1 MLTGLRSAFEK
12 GIARF
17 VLIAL
22 MAVLVLSFAVW
33 GIGDIFRG
41 GTATTVATVGD
52 TQINV
57 QTFQTAYNR
66 EVQNL
71 GRMVGRGLTP
81 DQARQFGIDQR
92 VLNQLVTEATLDE
105 RGRQLG
111 LGIDDD
117 TIRTRIV
124 STPQFRGPTGQFD
137 RTAFQEVLRQN
148 GYNEQTYID
157 LERRLAVRQQIAGA
171 VSDKLGTP
179 QVLIDAMTRF
189 QNETRQAQYVVIG
202 AAQAGEVPAPDAATL
217 QAYFDANKAAFRA
230 PEFRKLVV
238 LTLSPQEQI
247 GFQQVP
253 DAQLDEEVA
262 RLRETSERRA
272 IQQLTFQTPED
283 AEAAARKL
291 KEGLSFEDLAKERNV
306 TPADLSLGNLSRAQI
321 ADPAVRDAAF
331 ALAAGAVSEPVRGR
345 FGTVLLKVTA
355 IEPFNEGQAREQ
367 ARMTIATTL
376 ARNAVN
382 DLHDRIEKER
392 SSGLPLADIA
402 AKVGVSVTTV
412 DAIDVQGR
420 DPSEVQLNLPGASE
434 FLPAAFR
441 AEVGLEN
448 EPVNNRQSGLWVW
461 YEVASITPARDRT
474 LDEVRAQV
482 EARWREDEVKVR
494 IGKAADVMA
503 TALREGKTLAE
514 LAQPLNLEVKTTPAL
529 KRTATD
535 GVWGA
540 STVQMLFATAKGQ
553 AANAPAADGI
563 DRVVF
568 VTTEIALPADAT
580 LDQRTR
586 DQLSQSIEDDV
597 LAQYIA
603 RLQRDFGTTV
613 NRTLLNRAVG
623 GTADAR

>member
-57 QTFQTAYNR
+57 QAFQTAYNR

-202 AAQAGEVPAPDAATL
+202 ATQAGEVPAPDAATL

-272 IQQLTFQTPED
+272 IQQLTFPTPEE

-367 ARMTIATTL
+367 ARMTIATTM

-461 YEVASITPARDRT
+461 YEVAAITPARDRT

-623 GTADAR
+623 GTAEAR

>member
-57 QTFQTAYNR
+57 QAFQTAYNR

-272 IQQLTFQTPED
+272 IQQLTFPTPEE

-367 ARMTIATTL
+367 ARMTIATTM

-461 YEVASITPARDRT
+461 YEVAAITPARDRT

-623 GTADAR
+623 GTAEAR

>member
-253 DAQLDEEVA
+253 NAQLDEEVA

-283 AEAAARKL
+283 AEAATRKL

>member
-367 ARMTIATTL
+367 ARMTIATTM

-461 YEVASITPARDRT
+461 YEVAGITPARDRT

>member
-202 AAQAGEVPAPDAATL
+202 ATQAGEVPLPT
-217 QAYFDANKAAFRA
+217 RRRCR
-230 PEFRKLVV
+230 PISTPTRPR
-238 LTLSPQEQI
+238 S
-247 GFQQVP
+247 
-253 DAQLDEEVA
+253 A
-262 RLRETSERRA
+262 RPSSASWWCSRCRR
-272 IQQLTFQTPED
+272 
-283 AEAAARKL
+283 R
-291 KEGLSFEDLAKERNV
+291 
-306 TPADLSLGNLSRAQI
+306 SRSASSRC
-321 ADPAVRDAAF
+321 P
-331 ALAAGAVSEPVRGR
+331 
-345 FGTVLLKVTA
+345 T
-355 IEPFNEGQAREQ
+355 
-367 ARMTIATTL
+367 
-376 ARNAVN
+376 
-382 DLHDRIEKER
+382 R
-392 SSGLPLADIA
+392 SS
-402 AKVGVSVTTV
+402 T
-412 DAIDVQGR
+412 R
-420 DPSEVQLNLPGASE
+420 
-434 FLPAAFR
+434 
-441 AEVGLEN
+441 
-448 EPVNNRQSGLWVW
+448 
-461 YEVASITPARDRT
+461 
-474 LDEVRAQV
+474 
-482 EARWREDEVKVR
+482 RWRACAR
-494 IGKAADVMA
+494 PPSAA
-503 TALREGKTLAE
+503 
-514 LAQPLNLEVKTTPAL
+514 P
-529 KRTATD
+529 
-535 GVWGA
+535 
-540 STVQMLFATAKGQ
+540 S
-553 AANAPAADGI
+553 
-563 DRVVF
+563 
-568 VTTEIALPADAT
+568 
-580 LDQRTR
+580 
-586 DQLSQSIEDDV
+586 SS
-597 LAQYIA
+597 
-603 RLQRDFGTTV
+603 
-613 NRTLLNRAVG
+613 
-623 GTADAR
+623 

>member
-57 QTFQTAYNR
+57 QAFQTAYNR

-217 QAYFDANKAAFRA
+217 QAYFDANKASFRA

-238 LTLSPQEQI
+238 LALSPQEQI

-367 ARMTIATTL
+367 ARMTIATTM

-461 YEVASITPARDRT
+461 YEVAGITPARDRT

>member
-57 QTFQTAYNR
+57 QAFQTAYNR

-272 IQQLTFQTPED
+272 IQQLTFPTPEE

-367 ARMTIATTL
+367 ARMTIATTM

-461 YEVASITPARDRT
+461 YEVAGITPARDRT

>member
-17 VLIAL
+17 VLIVL
-22 MAVLVLSFAVW
+22 MGVLVLSFAVW

-124 STPQFRGPTGQFD
+124 STPAFRGPTGQFD
-137 RTAFQEVLRQN
+137 RAAFQEVLRQN

-189 QNETRQAQYVVIG
+189 QNETRQAQFVVIG
-202 AAQAGEVPAPDAATL
+202 AAQAGDIPAPDAATL
-217 QAYFDANKAAFRA
+217 QAYFDANKASFRA
-230 PEFRKLVV
+230 PEYRKLVV
-238 LTLSPQEQI
+238 LALSPQEQI

-253 DAQLDEEVA
+253 DALLDEEVA
-262 RLRETSERRA
+262 RLRETSERRT
-272 IQQLTFQTPED
+272 IQQLTFPSPE
-283 AEAAARKL
+283 EADTAAKRL
-291 KEGLSFEDLAKERNV
+291 KEGLSFEDLARERNV
-306 TPADLSLGNLSRAQI
+306 TPADLSLGNLSRAQV

-331 ALAAGAVSEPVRGR
+331 ALAEGAVSEPVRGR

-367 ARMTIATTL
+367 ARMTIATTM

-392 SSGLPLADIA
+392 SSGLPLSDIA

-420 DPSEVQLNLPGASE
+420 DASEVQLNLPGASE

-461 YEVASITPARDRT
+461 YEVAGITPARDRT
-474 LDEVRAQV
+474 LDEVTSQV

-514 LAQPLNLEVKTTPAL
+514 LAQPLNLEVRTTPAL
-529 KRTATD
+529 KRTATE
-535 GVWGA
+535 GVWGSSA
-540 STVQMLFATAKGQ
+540 VQMLFATPKGQ

-568 VTTEIALPADAT
+568 VTTEVALPADAT

-623 GTADAR
+623 GSADAR

>member
-57 QTFQTAYNR
+57 QAFQTAYNR

-367 ARMTIATTL
+367 ARMTIATTM

-461 YEVASITPARDRT
+461 YEVAGITPARDRT

-540 STVQMLFATAKGQ
+540 STVQMLFATAKDQ

>member
-57 QTFQTAYNR
+57 QAFQTAYNR

-272 IQQLTFQTPED
+272 IQQLTFPTPEE

-367 ARMTIATTL
+367 ARMTIATTM

-461 YEVASITPARDRT
+461 YEVAAITPARDRT

>member
-57 QTFQTAYNR
+57 QAFQTAYNR

-202 AAQAGEVPAPDAATL
+202 ATQAGEVPAPDAATL

-272 IQQLTFQTPED
+272 IQQLTFPTPEE

-367 ARMTIATTL
+367 ARMTIATTM

-461 YEVASITPARDRT
+461 YEVAGITPARDRT

-623 GTADAR
+623 GTAEAR

>member
-57 QTFQTAYNR
+57 QAFQTAYNR

-202 AAQAGEVPAPDAATL
+202 ATQAGEVPAPDAATL

-272 IQQLTFQTPED
+272 IQQLTFPTPEE

-367 ARMTIATTL
+367 ARMTIATTM

-420 DPSEVQLNLPGASE
+420 DPSEVQLNLPGPSE

-461 YEVASITPARDRT
+461 YEVAAITPARDRT

-623 GTADAR
+623 GTAEAR

>member
-202 AAQAGEVPAPDAATL
+202 ATQAGEVPAPDAATL

-367 ARMTIATTL
+367 ARMTIATTM

-461 YEVASITPARDRT
+461 YEVAGITPARDRT

>member
-157 LERRLAVRQQIAGA
+157 LERRLAMRQQIAGA

-283 AEAAARKL
+283 AEAAAKKL

-367 ARMTIATTL
+367 ARMTIATTM

-461 YEVASITPARDRT
+461 YEVAGITPARDRT

-540 STVQMLFATAKGQ
+540 STVQMLFATAKDQ

>member
-217 QAYFDANKAAFRA
+217 QAYFDANKASFRA

-367 ARMTIATTL
+367 ARMTIATTM

-461 YEVASITPARDRT
+461 YEVAGITPARDRT

>member
-12 GIARF
+12 GFARF

-81 DQARQFGIDQR
+81 DQARQFGVDQR

-124 STPQFRGPTGQFD
+124 STPAFRGPTGQFD
-137 RTAFQEVLRQN
+137 RGAFQEVLRQN
-148 GYNEQTYID
+148 GYNEQAYID

-171 VSDKLGTP
+171 VSDRLGTP

-202 AAQAGEVPAPDAATL
+202 AAQAGDVPAPDAGTL
-217 QAYFDANKAAFRA
+217 QAYFEANKVAFRG

-238 LTLSPQEQI
+238 LSLSPQDQI

-272 IQQLTFQTPED
+272 IQQLTFPTPEE
-283 AEAAARKL
+283 AEAAAKRL

-306 TPADLSLGNLSRAQI
+306 TPADLALGNLSRAQI

-331 ALAAGAVSEPVRGR
+331 ALAEGAVSEPVRGR

-367 ARMTIATTL
+367 ARMTIATTM
-376 ARNAVN
+376 ARSAVN

-392 SSGLPLADIA
+392 SSGLPLTDIA

-434 FLPAAFR
+434 FLPTAFR

-448 EPVNNRQSGLWVW
+448 EPVNNRQSGLWIW
-461 YEVASITPARDRT
+461 YEVAAITPARDRT
-474 LDEVRAQV
+474 LDEVRPQV

-503 TALREGKTLAE
+503 TALREGRTLAE

-529 KRTATD
+529 KRTTTD

-568 VTTEIALPADAT
+568 VTTEVALPADAS

-623 GTADAR
+623 GSADAR

>member
-202 AAQAGEVPAPDAATL
+202 ATQAGEVPAPDAATL

-283 AEAAARKL
+283 AEAAAKKL

-367 ARMTIATTL
+367 ARMTIATTM

-461 YEVASITPARDRT
+461 YEVAGITPARDRT

>member
-12 GIARF
+12 GIARV

-272 IQQLTFQTPED
+272 IQQLTFQTPEE

-367 ARMTIATTL
+367 ARMTIATTM

-461 YEVASITPARDRT
+461 YEVAGITPARDRT

>member
-367 ARMTIATTL
+367 ARMTIATTM

-461 YEVASITPARDRT
+461 YEVAAITPARDRT

-623 GTADAR
+623 GTAEAR

>member
-202 AAQAGEVPAPDAATL
+202 ATQAGEVPAPDAATL

-367 ARMTIATTL
+367 ARMTIATTM

-461 YEVASITPARDRT
+461 YEVAGITPARDRT

-540 STVQMLFATAKGQ
+540 STVQMLFATAKDQ

>member
-57 QTFQTAYNR
+57 QAFQTAYNR

-367 ARMTIATTL
+367 ARMTIATTM

-461 YEVASITPARDRT
+461 YEVAAITPARDRT

>member
-17 VLIAL
+17 ILIAL
-22 MAVLVLSFAVW
+22 MGVLVLSFAVW

-41 GTATTVATVGD
+41 GTATTIATVGD

-124 STPQFRGPTGQFD
+124 STPAFRGPTGQFD

-202 AAQAGEVPAPDAATL
+202 AAQAGDVPAPDAATL
-217 QAYFDANKAAFRA
+217 QAYFDANKASFRA
-230 PEFRKLVV
+230 PEYRKLVV

-247 GFQQVP
+247 GFMQVP
-253 DAQLDEEVA
+253 DAELDAEVA
-262 RLRETSERRA
+262 RLRETTERRT
-272 IQQLTFQTPED
+272 IQQLTFPSQEE

-331 ALAAGAVSEPVRGR
+331 ALADGAVSEPVRGR
-345 FGTVLLKVTA
+345 FGTVLLRIAA

-367 ARMTIATTL
+367 ARMTLATTM

-420 DPSEVQLNLPGASE
+420 DTSEVQLNLPGASE
-434 FLPAAFR
+434 YLPAAFR

-461 YEVASITPARDRT
+461 YEVAGITPARDRT
-474 LDEVRAQV
+474 LDEVKAQV

-503 TALREGKTLAE
+503 TALREGKTLGE

-535 GVWGA
+535 GVWGGSA
-540 STVQMLFATAKGQ
+540 VQMLFATAKGQ

-603 RLQRDFGTTV
+603 RLQRDFGSTV

>member
-202 AAQAGEVPAPDAATL
+202 ATQAGEVPAPDAATL

-355 IEPFNEGQAREQ
+355 IEPFNEGQSLLFTWRNQ
-367 ARMTIATTL
+367 ASLRLASFASLNYRFVLIRNPVLNVGDPLQTEHDLQLRFSYTL
-376 ARNAVN
+376 
-382 DLHDRIEKER
+382 
-392 SSGLPLADIA
+392 
-402 AKVGVSVTTV
+402 
-412 DAIDVQGR
+412 
-420 DPSEVQLNLPGASE
+420 
-434 FLPAAFR
+434 F
-441 AEVGLEN
+441 
-448 EPVNNRQSGLWVW
+448 
-461 YEVASITPARDRT
+461 
-474 LDEVRAQV
+474 
-482 EARWREDEVKVR
+482 
-494 IGKAADVMA
+494 
-503 TALREGKTLAE
+503 
-514 LAQPLNLEVKTTPAL
+514 
-529 KRTATD
+529 
-535 GVWGA
+535 
-540 STVQMLFATAKGQ
+540 
-553 AANAPAADGI
+553 
-563 DRVVF
+563 
-568 VTTEIALPADAT
+568 
-580 LDQRTR
+580 
-586 DQLSQSIEDDV
+586 
-597 LAQYIA
+597 
-603 RLQRDFGTTV
+603 
-613 NRTLLNRAVG
+613 
-623 GTADAR
+623 

>member
-1 MLTGLRSAFEK
+1 M
-12 GIARF
+12 
-17 VLIAL
+17 
-22 MAVLVLSFAVW
+22 
-33 GIGDIFRG
+33 
-41 GTATTVATVGD
+41 
-52 TQINV
+52 
-57 QTFQTAYNR
+57 
-66 EVQNL
+66 
-71 GRMVGRGLTP
+71 
-81 DQARQFGIDQR
+81 
-92 VLNQLVTEATLDE
+92 
-105 RGRQLG
+105 
-111 LGIDDD
+111 
-117 TIRTRIV
+117 
-124 STPQFRGPTGQFD
+124 
-137 RTAFQEVLRQN
+137 
-148 GYNEQTYID
+148 
-157 LERRLAVRQQIAGA
+157 
-171 VSDKLGTP
+171 
-179 QVLIDAMTRF
+179 
-189 QNETRQAQYVVIG
+189 
-202 AAQAGEVPAPDAATL
+202 
-217 QAYFDANKAAFRA
+217 
-230 PEFRKLVV
+230 
-238 LTLSPQEQI
+238 
-247 GFQQVP
+247 
-253 DAQLDEEVA
+253 
-262 RLRETSERRA
+262 
-272 IQQLTFQTPED
+272 
-283 AEAAARKL
+283 
-291 KEGLSFEDLAKERNV
+291 
-306 TPADLSLGNLSRAQI
+306 
-321 ADPAVRDAAF
+321 
-331 ALAAGAVSEPVRGR
+331 
-345 FGTVLLKVTA
+345 
-355 IEPFNEGQAREQ
+355 
-367 ARMTIATTL
+367 

-461 YEVASITPARDRT
+461 YEVAGITPARDRT

-540 STVQMLFATAKGQ
+540 STVQMLFATAKDQ

>member
-12 GIARF
+12 GIARV

-71 GRMVGRGLTP
+71 GRQFGRGLTP

-179 QVLIDAMTRF
+179 QVFIDAMTRF

-272 IQQLTFQTPED
+272 IQQLTFPTPEE

-367 ARMTIATTL
+367 ARMTIATTM

-461 YEVASITPARDRT
+461 YEIAGITPARDRT

-586 DQLSQSIEDDV
+586 EQLSQSIEDDV

>member
-12 GIARF
+12 GFARF
-17 VLIAL
+17 ILIAL
-22 MAVLVLSFAVW
+22 MGILVLSFAVW

-41 GTATTVATVGD
+41 GTATTVASVGS
-52 TQINV
+52 TQISV
-57 QTFQTAYNR
+57 QNFQNAYNR

-71 GRMVGRGLTP
+71 GRMVGRGITP

-111 LGIDDD
+111 LGVDDD
-117 TIRTRIV
+117 TIRSRILA
-124 STPQFRGPTGQFD
+124 TPAFRGPTGQFD
-137 RTAFQEVLRQN
+137 RTAFAEVLRQY
-148 GYNEQTYID
+148 GFTEQSFIEQ
-157 LERRLAVRQQIAGA
+157 ERRLAVRQQIAGA
-171 VSDKLGTP
+171 VSDRLGTP

-189 QNETRQAQYVVIG
+189 QNETRQAQFVVLG
-202 AAQAGEVPAPDAATL
+202 AAQAGDVPAPDAATL
-217 QAYFDANKAAFRA
+217 QAYFDANKQSFRA
-230 PEFRKLVV
+230 PEYRKLVV
-238 LTLSPQEQI
+238 LTLSPQEQA

-253 DAQLDEEVA
+253 DAQVAEEVA
-262 RLRETSERRA
+262 RLRETNERRT
-272 IQQLTFQTPED
+272 IQQLTFPTPEE
-283 AEAAARKL
+283 AQAAAERL
-291 KEGLSFEDLAKERNV
+291 KGGLSFDDLAKERNV
-306 TPADLSLGNLSRAQI
+306 SAADLTIGNLSRAQV

-331 ALAAGAVSEPVRGR
+331 ALAEGAISEPVRGR
-345 FGTVLLKVTA
+345 FGTVLLRVTA
-355 IEPFNEGQAREQ
+355 VAPFNEGQASEQ
-367 ARMTIATTL
+367 ARMTLAMTM

-392 SSGLPLADIA
+392 SSGLPLTDIA
-402 AKVGVSVTTV
+402 SRVGLTVNTV
-412 DAIDVQGR
+412 DAVDVQGR
-420 DPSEVQLNLPGASE
+420 DPSEVQLNLPGASD

-448 EPVNNRQSGLWVW
+448 EPVNNRESGLWVW
-461 YEVASITPARDRT
+461 YEVAAVTPARDRT
-474 LDEVRAQV
+474 LDEVRPQV
-482 EARWREDEVKVR
+482 EARWREDEVKIR

-503 TALREGKTLAE
+503 TALREGKPLAE
-514 LAQPLNLEVKTTPAL
+514 LAQAAGVEVRTTPAL

-540 STVQMLFATAKGQ
+540 SAVQMLFATAKGQ
-553 AANAPAADGI
+553 SANAPAVDGI
-563 DRVVF
+563 DRIVF
-568 VTTEIALPADAT
+568 VTTEVALPADAT

-603 RLQRDFGTTV
+603 RLQRDFGSSV

-623 GTADAR
+623 GTVETR